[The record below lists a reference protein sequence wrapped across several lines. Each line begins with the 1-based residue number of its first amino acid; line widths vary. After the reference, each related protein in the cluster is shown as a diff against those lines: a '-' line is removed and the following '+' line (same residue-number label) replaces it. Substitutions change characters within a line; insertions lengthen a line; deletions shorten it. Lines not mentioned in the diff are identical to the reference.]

1 MARNSLYNDLTGMK
15 FGALKVLKRHEGKTD
30 ISKSCYWICQCDCG
44 NIVSRRTSTLKRA
57 SKGSIPNC
65 GCLNAKRLKK
75 CSLSMKKHGMSK
87 TRIFGIWENMR
98 DRCNNPNSQQYY
110 LYGERGIKV
119 CKEWLSDFLAFYNW
133 SIKNG
138 YRQGL
143 SIDRIDV
150 NGDYEP
156 NNCRWATA
164 KQQIRNRRNTV
175 YVNIGG
181 VRKTLGELSE
191 EYNIKYNTLY
201 GRYRRHKGASD
212 FSDII
217 K

>member
-1 MARNSLYNDLTGMK
+1 
-15 FGALKVLKRHEGKTD
+15 
-30 ISKSCYWICQCDCG
+30 
-44 NIVSRRTSTLKRA
+44 
-57 SKGSIPNC
+57 
-65 GCLNAKRLKK
+65 
-75 CSLSMKKHGMSK
+75 MSK

-119 CKEWLSDFLAFYNW
+119 CKEWSSDFLAFYNW

-181 VRKTLGELSE
+181 VRKT
-191 EYNIKYNTLY
+191 
-201 GRYRRHKGASD
+201 
-212 FSDII
+212 
-217 K
+217 

>member
-1 MARNSLYNDLTGMK
+1 
-15 FGALKVLKRHEGKTD
+15 
-30 ISKSCYWICQCDCG
+30 
-44 NIVSRRTSTLKRA
+44 
-57 SKGSIPNC
+57 
-65 GCLNAKRLKK
+65 
-75 CSLSMKKHGMSK
+75 MSK

-98 DRCNNPNSQQYY
+98 DRCNNPNSKLYY

-119 CKEWLSDFLAFYNW
+119 CEEWSNDFLTFYNW

-150 NGDYEP
+150 NGNYEP

-181 VRKTLGELSE
+181 VKKTLGELSE

-201 GRYRRHKGASD
+201 DRYRRHKGASD

>member
-1 MARNSLYNDLTGMK
+1 MY
-15 FGALKVLKRHEGKTD
+15 
-30 ISKSCYWICQCDCG
+30 
-44 NIVSRRTSTLKRA
+44 
-57 SKGSIPNC
+57 
-65 GCLNAKRLKK
+65 
-75 CSLSMKKHGMSK
+75 K

-98 DRCNNPNSQQYY
+98 DRCNNPNSKLYY

-119 CKEWLSDFLAFYNW
+119 CEEWSSDFSTFYNW

-150 NGDYEP
+150 NGNYEP
-156 NNCRWATA
+156 NNCRWATT

-175 YVNIGG
+175 YVNIDG
-181 VRKTLGELSE
+181 VKKTLGELSE

-201 GRYRRHKGASD
+201 DRYRRHKGASD

-217 K
+217 KREA